1 MKLVINNKQV
11 SFANNERPQP
21 MLFTVAIVQIL
32 ANNSHNRNT
41 MHASR
46 QTQFV
51 FVTLN
56 VFFLT
61 VLFVAVNRNFL
72 ETELKLINQLSM
84 MN

>member
-1 MKLVINNKQV
+1 
-11 SFANNERPQP
+11 
-21 MLFTVAIVQIL
+21 MLFTVTIVQIL
-32 ANNSHNRNT
+32 ANDSHNRNT

-51 FVTLN
+51 LVTLN

-72 ETELKLINQLSM
+72 ETELKLINQPSM

>member
-1 MKLVINNKQV
+1 
-11 SFANNERPQP
+11 
-21 MLFTVAIVQIL
+21 MLFTVTIVQIL
-32 ANNSHNRNT
+32 ANDSHNRNT
-41 MHASR
+41 MHASQ

-51 FVTLN
+51 LVTLN